1 MIFLDASAKGTLL
14 AMVYF
19 TGSPLP
25 VTVNQHLFHLISPVL
40 SITEKVGEFMD
51 KKRRQTTL
59 DGPFG
64 NQTSGL
70 FAISRLDLLCYA
82 KQS

>member
-19 TGSPLP
+19 TGFPLP
-25 VTVNQHLFHLISPVL
+25 VAVNQHLFHLISPVP

-70 FAISRLDLLCYA
+70 FVISRLDLLCYA